1 MASYGYMAKIG
12 ADTSGLQTA
21 LKQINSSLK
30 ATDNELNNV
39 KRAITKAE
47 QAGTDSAELLKQK
60 EEVLNN
66 AINETS
72 QKLERLKSIEEQV
85 RSAASSGNI
94 SAENYRDYQR
104 EVANTEAQLRQYQN
118 QLLQTQQTEQESAG
132 ANQMVVTS
140 LQDVQAAYQRV
151 AADIKE
157 FTDAVGNAAQ
167 KAVSFSKDAVQY
179 SINVGKSFE
188 SSMSQVRA
196 YSGAVGE
203 DFTALENAAKEAG
216 ATTSKSA
223 TEAADAL
230 GYMALAGWDTQQML
244 DGLMPIVKASEAGT
258 ADLKRTSDLVTDSM
272 SAMGVATSDLAHYL
286 DICTAAQSNSNTTM
300 TALLEAYVGCGGTLR
315 NLNVPLEE
323 SATLLGTLANRG
335 IKASEAGTSLNSIL
349 VNLMGAN
356 KSAREA
362 MESLGVSAWDAQ
374 GNFIGVTNTLKLLD
388 SALEGCTEQQKA
400 FLEAKI
406 GGKTQMDTLQALI
419 AGVREEYND
428 LYTTLENSNGAL
440 MQTADTMH
448 DNLAG
453 ALTSMNSALE
463 ALGNEFYDYLEEPAR
478 EAVDAVTDA
487 LRKLTSSV
495 DKGELSA
502 HLKELSDKL
511 GDLMEKLVKFASEKG
526 IDLLIDGLEK
536 LIDALSWCADH
547 FEQLVIAAE
556 GLGAAFVGIKISK
569 LVIDISV
576 LVGVIQTLSA
586 VAGEATVASK
596 ALSVAMSAIPAVAV
610 GLAIS
615 ALAIGI
621 GEYIVSVNQAEARTA
636 ELRNE
641 MDRAGTSLTD
651 TVVAINKMRESM
663 EDAEAEAENS
673 IDIADRALDSLDDL
687 VDENGNLKDAQ
698 ANVDEQ
704 LKILNETFGLN
715 LEVVDGQIQGYK
727 DLKDSYEEY
736 CKSLRKNAQLEAM
749 HPTYVRSIERL
760 GQIDDEIKDLET
772 KAFGETGTGGTFGD
786 LEAVRRLDMM
796 PDDLYADKRKAYT
809 ETDFYKYWK
818 AEEDKKRGLFKAD
831 ITKSG
836 ADYKNFLKALL
847 EEQNKEIDEAKAEKK
862 RLEDNRNEYEKLAY
876 GSDDKD
882 EATYYDVGH
891 SVADEQSRIGKEQ
904 SDKLIE
910 GDSKRKDEILKRL
923 SDLKHDHDTH
933 QIPDE
938 EYYEQLGNI
947 INSSSYLFLDED
959 TDKSDF
965 WKIYDKDWQSYLN
978 SQNKKKSSSGKKS
991 KKEKDPE
998 QEAER
1003 ARQKKESEA
1012 SKAISDKK
1020 YELNYR
1026 KSTDYDY
1033 SDEQFYD
1040 DLEAFAE
1047 TLDKDTDAYD
1057 KLIKEIEEGRYKLAE
1072 GAVNAVVAEYKN
1084 GDIGSLE
1091 ELREK
1096 IGNKVSEWG
1105 KMNIDISKYADE
1117 QLSEIETEDNQK
1129 AAKKQRQE
1137 DEKAAEDELDAA
1149 ADLYENLLISEEE
1162 YQQRKADIRRK
1173 YAEKNIDTAEME
1185 AEKEADIAKKR
1196 AENEEKLLREYT
1208 SGKLYSDV
1216 TEKGGKE
1223 RKVFDDLSKRTEEIK
1238 KYAADYAKLS
1248 QMKDVPPDLLAEI
1261 RTMDF
1266 DERRAVV
1273 AELMA
1278 MNETNR
1284 SLYFSDYTAYHEA
1297 AKNAAEIETG
1307 VKFDADGFY
1316 VDSAAEAEKHG
1327 EADGNAYMLGFMR
1340 AAQNY
1345 SPEVDL
1351 TAMQSK
1357 HSFADLTGGHDPHG
1371 GFGTYISVNTPLRI
1385 EVAGVPVIETT
1396 VGKMLTDRGLI
1407 GRNNN
1412 NF

>member
-12 ADTSGLQTA
+12 ADTSGLQA
-21 LKQINSSLK
+21 GLKQINSSLK

-66 AINETS
+66 AINETA

-85 RSAASSGNI
+85 RSAANSGNI

-118 QLLQTQQTEQESAG
+118 QLISVQQEEQNSAG
-132 ANQMVVTS
+132 ANQVVVTS
-140 LQDVQAAYQRV
+140 LADVQAAYRRV

-167 KAVSFSKDAVQY
+167 KAISFSKDAVQY
-179 SINVGKSFE
+179 SMNVGKSFE

-196 YSGAVGE
+196 YSGAVGD

-388 SALEGCTEQQKA
+388 GALEGCTEQQKA

-621 GEYIVSVNQAEARTA
+621 SEYIVSVNQAEARTA

-641 MDRAGTSLTD
+641 MDKAGTSLTD

-663 EDAEAEAENS
+663 EDAEKQTENT
-673 IDIADRALDSLDDL
+673 IAVADRAIDVLDDM

-715 LEVVDGQIQGYK
+715 LEVVNGQIQGYK
-727 DLKDSYEEY
+727 DLKDSYEDY
-736 CKSLRKNAQLEAM
+736 CDSLRDNARLEAM
-749 HPTYVRSIERL
+749 RPTYVRSVERL
-760 GQIDDEIKDLET
+760 DNIDAEITELKKARNDLQREMWDT
-772 KAFGETGTGGTFGD
+772 IPGS
-786 LEAVRRLDMM
+786 
-796 PDDLYADKRKAYT
+796 
-809 ETDFYKYWK
+809 ETDKKNRAFY
-818 AEEDKKRGLFKAD
+818 AESDEYKVWQDTKTPWERKQGKTNILKNDDAYAEFKD
-831 ITKSG
+831 W
-836 ADYKNFLKALL
+836 LL
-847 EEQNKEIDEAKAEKK
+847 AQKTQKIAEAEAEKTQLEK
-862 RLEDNRNEYEKLAY
+862 NVKDYEELATKKGKKSSNTLNVGDTTANEQARIGKKQSDELIESESRRKDRVLSRLEQLDSDFTTENINEQDYYNAVGEIVRNEDNRKLFEND
-876 GSDDKD
+876 G
-882 EATYYDVGH
+882 
-891 SVADEQSRIGKEQ
+891 
-904 SDKLIE
+904 
-910 GDSKRKDEILKRL
+910 
-923 SDLKHDHDTH
+923 
-933 QIPDE
+933 
-938 EYYEQLGNI
+938 
-947 INSSSYLFLDED
+947 
-959 TDKSDF
+959 KSDF
-965 WKIYDKDWQSYLN
+965 WKY
-978 SQNKKKSSSGKKS
+978 S
-991 KKEKDPE
+991 KKYNQYVE
-998 QEAER
+998 
-1003 ARQKKESEA
+1003 RQKKTGGGSRGNKKTTKQTDPEKEAEQAA

-1033 SDEQFYD
+1033 SDEQFYN
-1040 DLEAFAE
+1040 DLETFAE
-1047 TLDKDTDAYD
+1047 TLDKDTDAYT
-1057 KLIKEIEEGRYKLAE
+1057 KLINEITLGRQKLAE
-1072 GAVNAVVAEYKN
+1072 TAVNSLVSDYKS

-1091 ELREK
+1091 ELKEK
-1096 IGNKVSEWG
+1096 IDSTVSEW
-1105 KMNIDISKYADE
+1105 KDKNIDVSKFADNAY
-1117 QLSEIETEDNQK
+1117 SSVKSD
-1129 AAKKQRQE
+1129 A
-1137 DEKAAEDELDAA
+1137 DEKAAEEQRKKDEKAA
-1149 ADLYENLLISEEE
+1149 KEELEQLTDNYTDLLITEEAF
-1162 YQQRKADIRRK
+1162 QKQRLELKEK
-1173 YAEKNIDTAEME
+1173 YAEKGVDIDEMY
-1185 AEKEADIAKKR
+1185 AEKELDIAKKR
-1196 AENEEKLLREYT
+1196 AENEEKLLKEYT

-1216 TEKGGKE
+1216 TEKGGKN
-1223 RKVFDDLSKRTEEIK
+1223 RKVFDDLSKRTEEIR

-1278 MNETNR
+1278 MNEKNR
-1284 SLYFSDYTAYHEA
+1284 SQYFSDYTAYHEA
-1297 AKNAAEIETG
+1297 RKNAAEIETG

-1371 GFGTYISVNTPLRI
+1371 GFGTYISVNTPLQFNF
-1385 EVAGVPVIETT
+1385 AGERVIETT
-1396 VGKMLTDRGLI
+1396 LGKMLTDRGLI

>member
-1 MASYGYMAKIG
+1 MAYGYMAKIG

-21 LKQINSSLK
+21 LKQINSSLRT
-30 ATDNELNNV
+30 TDNELFKVNSSI
-39 KRAITKAE
+39 KSAE
-47 QAGTDSAELLKQK
+47 KAGTDSAELLKQK

-85 RSAASSGNI
+85 RSAANSGNI

-118 QLLQTQQTEQESAG
+118 QLMQTQQTEQESAG

-140 LQDVQAAYQRV
+140 LTDVQNAYQKV
-151 AADIKE
+151 AQDLQW
-157 FTDAVGNAAQ
+157 FTDRLKNVADAALTYSERMAKYSLTVGQA
-167 KAVSFSKDAVQY
+167 
-179 SINVGKSFE
+179 FE
-188 SSMSQVRA
+188 SSMSQVKA

-203 DFTALENAAKEAG
+203 DFEKLESAAKNAG

-223 TEAADAL
+223 KEAADAL

-272 SAMGVATSDLAHYL
+272 SAMGVATSDLTHYL

-556 GLGAAFVGIKISK
+556 GLGAAFLTIKIGT
-569 LVIDISV
+569 LVTDIMV
-576 LVGVIQTLSA
+576 LVSTITTLEGAAAAGSVAAAALSTALNAIPFVA
-586 VAGEATVASK
+586 VAAAAVGAATALSSWIKSAGEAELEAASLKSELDKEYLAFTETTDAIKETSAEIDKNSEKIDKNCDK
-596 ALSVAMSAIPAVAV
+596 AKDLWEQLQDLCDEQGNVV
-610 GLAIS
+610 GAYS
-615 ALAIGI
+615 
-621 GEYIVSVNQAEARTA
+621 
-636 ELRNE
+636 
-641 MDRAGTSLTD
+641 
-651 TVVAINKMRESM
+651 
-663 EDAEAEAENS
+663 
-673 IDIADRALDSLDDL
+673 
-687 VDENGNLKDAQ
+687 DAQ
-698 ANVDEQ
+698 SVITE
-704 LKILNETFGLN
+704 LNELTGSHITLIGN
-715 LEVVDGQIQGYK
+715 QIQGYD
-727 DLKDSYEEY
+727 DLCNSMDNYIETMRRTAKLESMHDSYVEAIGREDE
-736 CKSLRKNAQLEAM
+736 LRQNVVNAESAVKNA
-749 HPTYVRSIERL
+749 
-760 GQIDDEIKDLET
+760 EIKVTAAEIARDKGRVKNTVDLGVMSEVLN
-772 KAFGETGTGGTFGD
+772 D
-786 LEAVRRLDMM
+786 
-796 PDDLYADKRKAYT
+796 PDYT
-809 ETDFYKYWK
+809 EWLNQNDKQGRNIGIETIDGYIDFLKYKQQKVEDTASAARNAEK
-818 AEEDKKRGLFKAD
+818 ANNDIKKKYEDAA
-831 ITKSG
+831 TEKSQF
-836 ADYKNFLKALL
+836 DYKS
-847 EEQNKEIDEAKAEKK
+847 E
-862 RLEDNRNEYEKLAY
+862 NRNTTAEIQAQK
-876 GSDDKD
+876 
-882 EATYYDVGH
+882 
-891 SVADEQSRIGKEQ
+891 GKAQ
-904 SDKLIE
+904 SDKLNE
-910 GDSKRKDEILKRL
+910 SEKNRKEEVLSRLTDLDGQKTVGDI
-923 SDLKHDHDTH
+923 
-933 QIPDE
+933 DE
-938 EYYEQLGNI
+938 ETYYKEVGEIVTNGGYQKI
-947 INSSSYLFLDED
+947 FHSD
-959 TDKSDF
+959 TGSKFWEYRDK
-965 WKIYDKDWQSYLN
+965 YNQYVER
-978 SQNKKKSSSGKKS
+978 QKKTGGTGKKGGS
-991 KKEKDPE
+991 GGEEKDPE
-998 QEAER
+998 KEAEQ

-1040 DLEAFAE
+1040 DLETFAE
-1047 TLDKDTDAYD
+1047 TLDKDTDAYT
-1057 KLIKEIEEGRYKLAE
+1057 KLINEITLGRQKLAE
-1072 GAVNAVVAEYKN
+1072 TAVNSLVSDYKS

-1091 ELREK
+1091 ELKEK
-1096 IGNKVSEWG
+1096 IDSTVSEW
-1105 KMNIDISKYADE
+1105 KDKNIDVSKFADNAY
-1117 QLSEIETEDNQK
+1117 SSVKSD
-1129 AAKKQRQE
+1129 A
-1137 DEKAAEDELDAA
+1137 DEKAAEEQRKKDEKAA
-1149 ADLYENLLISEEE
+1149 KEELEQLTNNYTDLLITEEAF
-1162 YQQRKADIRRK
+1162 QKQRLELKEK
-1173 YAEKNIDTAEME
+1173 YAEKGVDIDEMY

-1216 TEKGGKE
+1216 TEKGGKN
-1223 RKVFDDLSKRTEEIK
+1223 RKVFDDLSKRTEEIR

-1278 MNETNR
+1278 MNEKNR
-1284 SLYFSDYTAYHEA
+1284 SQYFSDYTAYHEA

>member
-1 MASYGYMAKIG
+1 MAYGYMAKIG

-30 ATDNELNNV
+30 ATDNELYKVNRSI
-39 KRAITKAE
+39 KSAE

-66 AINETS
+66 AINETA
-72 QKLERLKSIEEQV
+72 QKLEQLKSIEEQV

-118 QLLQTQQTEQESAG
+118 QLMQTQQTEQESAG

-244 DGLMPIVKASEAGT
+244 DGLMPIVKASEAGS

-536 LIDALSWCADH
+536 LIDALSWCADNTDK
-547 FEQLVIAAE
+547 LAAAAA
-556 GLGAAFVGIKISK
+556 GLGAAFLTIKVGT
-569 LVIDISV
+569 LVTDIMV
-576 LVGVIQTLSA
+576 LVSTISTLEGAAAAGSVAATALSTALNAIPFVA
-586 VAGEATVASK
+586 VAAA
-596 ALSVAMSAIPAVAV
+596 AV
-610 GLAIS
+610 GAAT
-615 ALAIGI
+615 ALAAWINAAGNAKLEAAALKSELDK
-621 GEYIVSVNQAEARTA
+621 EYLAYTETTA
-636 ELRNE
+636 
-641 MDRAGTSLTD
+641 
-651 TVVAINKMRESM
+651 AIN
-663 EDAEAEAENS
+663 EASDELDKNS
-673 IDIADRALDSLDDL
+673 DTIDKNCDKAKDL
-687 VDENGNLKDAQ
+687 WEQLQDLCDEEGNVVGAYSDAQ
-698 ANVDEQ
+698 SVITE
-704 LKILNETFGLN
+704 LNELTGSHITLIGN
-715 LEVVDGQIQGYK
+715 QIQGYD
-727 DLKDSYEEY
+727 DLCNSMDNYIETMRRTAKLESMHDSYVEAIGREDE
-736 CKSLRKNAQLEAM
+736 LRQNVVDAESAVKNA
-749 HPTYVRSIERL
+749 
-760 GQIDDEIKDLET
+760 EIKVTAAEIARDKGRVKNTVDLGVMSEVLNDPDYTEWLNQNDKQGRNIGIET
-772 KAFGETGTGGTFGD
+772 IDGYIDFLKYKQQKVESTASAARNAEKANNDFKKKYEDTATEKASFDSKQNVGGTT
-786 LEAVRRLDMM
+786 A
-796 PDDLYADKRKAYT
+796 
-809 ETDFYKYWK
+809 
-818 AEEDKKRGLFKAD
+818 
-831 ITKSG
+831 S
-836 ADYKNFLKALL
+836 
-847 EEQNKEIDEAKAEKK
+847 
-862 RLEDNRNEYEKLAY
+862 
-876 GSDDKD
+876 
-882 EATYYDVGH
+882 
-891 SVADEQSRIGKEQ
+891 EQSRRGKKQ
-904 SDKLIE
+904 SDELIE
-910 GDSKRKDEILKRL
+910 KSKERREAILSELTGLDNDLTTEAINEEDYYTAVGEITQNEGYRK
-923 SDLKHDHDTH
+923 
-933 QIPDE
+933 
-938 EYYEQLGNI
+938 
-947 INSSSYLFLDED
+947 LFEKDPE
-959 TDKSDF
+959 SDF
-965 WKIYDKDWQSYLN
+965 WKYSKKYNQYVERQDKRN
-978 SQNKKKSSSGKKS
+978 GSSGKKS
-991 KKEKDPE
+991 TKEKDPE

-1003 ARQKKESEA
+1003 ARQEKERKA
-1012 SKAISDKK
+1012 SAAITREKETLGHK
-1020 YELNYR
+1020 Q
-1026 KSTDYDY
+1026 KTDYDY
-1033 SDEQFYD
+1033 TDEQYYS

-1057 KLIKEIEEGRYKLAE
+1057 KLINEIEEGRYKLAE
-1072 GAVNAVVAEYKN
+1072 GAVNAIIAEYKS

-1091 ELREK
+1091 ELKEK
-1096 IGNKVSEWG
+1096 IDSTVSEW
-1105 KMNIDISKYADE
+1105 KDKNIDVSKFADNAY
-1117 QLSEIETEDNQK
+1117 SSVKSD
-1129 AAKKQRQE
+1129 A
-1137 DEKAAEDELDAA
+1137 DEKAAEEQRKKDEKAA
-1149 ADLYENLLISEEE
+1149 KEELEQLTDNYTDLLITEEAF
-1162 YQQRKADIRRK
+1162 QKQRLELKEK
-1173 YAEKNIDTAEME
+1173 YAEKGVDIDEMY
-1185 AEKEADIAKKR
+1185 AEKELDIAKKR

-1216 TEKGGKE
+1216 TEKGGKN
-1223 RKVFDDLSKRTEEIK
+1223 RKVFDDLSKRTEEIR

-1278 MNETNR
+1278 MNEKNR
-1284 SLYFSDYTAYHEA
+1284 SQYFSDYTAYHEA

-1327 EADGNAYMLGFMR
+1327 EVDGNAYMLGFMR

-1396 VGKMLTDRGLI
+1396 VGKMLTDRGFI

>member
-1 MASYGYMAKIG
+1 MASNYGYMAKIG
-12 ADTSGLQTA
+12 ADTSDLQRGL
-21 LKQINSSLK
+21 KEINSSLK
-30 ATDNELNNV
+30 STDSELYKVNKSIKTAT
-39 KRAITKAE
+39 

-66 AINETS
+66 AINETA
-72 QKLERLKSIEEQV
+72 QKLERLKSVEEQV
-85 RSAASSGNI
+85 RSAANSGNI

-104 EVANTEAQLRQYQN
+104 EVANTEAQLRQYQT
-118 QLLQTQQTEQESAG
+118 QLMQTQQTEQESAG

-167 KAVSFSKDAVQY
+167 KAVNFSKDAVQY

-196 YSGAVGE
+196 YSGAVGD

-621 GEYIVSVNQAEARTA
+621 SEYIVSVNQAEARTA

-760 GQIDDEIKDLET
+760 GQIDDEITELET
-772 KAFGETGTGGTFGD
+772 KKTNVEGDLGQVKRAPSTFGQ
-786 LEAVRRLDMM
+786 
-796 PDDLYADKRKAYT
+796 DKKEEYLKTDAY
-809 ETDFYKYWK
+809 KLW
-818 AEEDKKRGLFKAD
+818 AEEKKRNNTFTTSKWLKEID
-831 ITKSG
+831 ILNDDD
-836 ADYKNFLKALL
+836 ALQEFLQYYA

-862 RLEDNRNEYEKLAY
+862 RLEDNRNEYEKLTY

-891 SVADEQSRIGKEQ
+891 SVADEQYRRGKEQ

-933 QIPDE
+933 QITDD
-938 EYYEQLGNI
+938 EYYSQLGEI
-947 INSSSYLFLDED
+947 INSSSYLFLDDD

-978 SQNKKKSSSGKKS
+978 SQNKKKSGGGKKS
-991 KKEKDPE
+991 TKEKDPE
-998 QEAER
+998 QEAEH

-1040 DLEAFAE
+1040 DLETFAE
-1047 TLDKDTDAYD
+1047 TLDKDTDAYT
-1057 KLIKEIEEGRYKLAE
+1057 KLINEITLGRQKLAE
-1072 GAVNAVVAEYKN
+1072 TAVNSLVSDYKS

-1091 ELREK
+1091 ELKEK
-1096 IGNKVSEWG
+1096 IDSTVSEW
-1105 KMNIDISKYADE
+1105 KDKNIDVSKFADNAY
-1117 QLSEIETEDNQK
+1117 SSVKSD
-1129 AAKKQRQE
+1129 A
-1137 DEKAAEDELDAA
+1137 DEKAAEEQRKKDEKAA
-1149 ADLYENLLISEEE
+1149 KEELEQLTNNYTDLLITEEAF
-1162 YQQRKADIRRK
+1162 QKQRLELKEK
-1173 YAEKNIDTAEME
+1173 YAEKGVDIDEMY

-1216 TEKGGKE
+1216 TEKGGKN
-1223 RKVFDDLSKRTEEIK
+1223 RKVFDDLSKRTEEIR

-1278 MNETNR
+1278 MNEKNR
-1284 SLYFSDYTAYHEA
+1284 SQYFSDYTAYHA
-1297 AKNAAEIETG
+1297 AARQAAEIETG

-1385 EVAGVPVIETT
+1385 EVAGVPVIETA

>member
-1 MASYGYMAKIG
+1 MAYGYMAKIG

-21 LKQINSSLK
+21 LKQINSSLRT
-30 ATDNELNNV
+30 TDNELFKVNSSI
-39 KRAITKAE
+39 KSAE
-47 QAGTDSAELLKQK
+47 KAGTDSAELLKQK

-85 RSAASSGNI
+85 RSAANSGNI

-118 QLLQTQQTEQESAG
+118 QLMQTQQTEQESAG

-272 SAMGVATSDLAHYL
+272 SAMGVATSDLTHYL

-315 NLNVPLEE
+315 NLNVPMEE

-621 GEYIVSVNQAEARTA
+621 SEYIVSVNQAEARTA

-760 GQIDDEIKDLET
+760 GQIDDEITELEEDRKQLLKQMQETSPGSKNDKINKEFYSKSDEYKVWQDT
-772 KAFGETGTGGTFGD
+772 KTPREKLQGK
-786 LEAVRRLDMM
+786 
-796 PDDLYADKRKAYT
+796 ADILKNEDAYT
-809 ETDFYKYWK
+809 E
-818 AEEDKKRGLFKAD
+818 
-831 ITKSG
+831 
-836 ADYKNFLKALL
+836 FLDWLYDQKVQKV
-847 EEQNKEIDEAKAEKK
+847 EEAKAEKK
-862 RLEDNRNEYEKLAY
+862 RLEDNRDEYEKLAY

-891 SVADEQSRIGKEQ
+891 SVADEQSRRGKEQ

-933 QIPDE
+933 QIPDD
-938 EYYEQLGNI
+938 EYYSQLGNI
-947 INSSSYLFLDED
+947 INSSSYLFLDDD

-978 SQNKKKSSSGKKS
+978 SQNKKKSGSGNKS
-991 KKEKDPE
+991 KKEKDTE
-998 QEAER
+998 KEAEQ

-1040 DLEAFAE
+1040 DLETFAE
-1047 TLDKDTDAYD
+1047 TLDKDTDAYT
-1057 KLIKEIEEGRYKLAE
+1057 KLIDEITLGRQKLAE
-1072 GAVNAVVAEYKN
+1072 AAVNTLVSDYKN

-1091 ELREK
+1091 ELKNKIDSTVSGWKEK
-1096 IGNKVSEWG
+1096 
-1105 KMNIDISKYADE
+1105 NIDVSKFADNAYSSAKSDADKKAADE
-1117 QLSEIETEDNQK
+1117 QR
-1129 AAKKQRQE
+1129 KK
-1137 DEKAAEDELDAA
+1137 DEKAAKEELEQLTDNYT
-1149 ADLYENLLISEEE
+1149 DLLITEEDF
-1162 YQQRKADIRRK
+1162 QKQRLELKEK
-1173 YAEKNIDTAEME
+1173 YAEKGIDIDEMY
-1185 AEKEADIAKKR
+1185 AEKELDIAKKR
-1196 AENEEKLLREYT
+1196 AENEEKLLKEYT

-1216 TEKGGKE
+1216 TEKGGKN

-1248 QMKDVPPDLLAEI
+1248 QMKDVPPDLLEEI
-1261 RTMDF
+1261 RSMDF

-1278 MNETNR
+1278 MNEKNR
-1284 SLYFSDYTAYHEA
+1284 SAYFADYSAYHEA
-1297 AKNAAEIETG
+1297 RKNAAEIETD
-1307 VKFDADGFY
+1307 VSFDAGGFY
-1316 VDSAAEAEKHG
+1316 GNSTEQADIRG
-1327 EADGNAYMLGFMR
+1327 EADGEAYVLGFMR
-1340 AAQNY
+1340 GMEKY
-1345 SPEVDL
+1345 SPEIDI
-1351 TAMQSK
+1351 SK
-1357 HSFADLTGGHDPHG
+1357 IYNSKPHAYLPQ
-1371 GFGTYISVNTPLRI
+1371 T
-1385 EVAGVPVIETT
+1385 GVPGMSGFVPTSTPININIAGKPLIKTT
-1396 VGKMLTDRGLI
+1396 IGEMLTDAGLM
-1407 GRNNN
+1407 GRNNSR
-1412 NF
+1412 F